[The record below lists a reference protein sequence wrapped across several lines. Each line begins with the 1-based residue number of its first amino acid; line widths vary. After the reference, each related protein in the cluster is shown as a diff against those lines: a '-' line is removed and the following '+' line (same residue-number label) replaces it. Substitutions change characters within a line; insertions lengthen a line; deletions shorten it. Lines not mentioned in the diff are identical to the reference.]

1 MSVREFTKRVGVADF
16 GKADKQWFPAWL
28 KRYAEFAQ
36 HDGRSVIPLT
46 RELAVGF
53 SRAEHQNLR
62 DDSARVLARCRACCS
77 PRSKKFEE
85 SWLPRS
91 HRKGLELL

>member
-46 RELAVGF
+46 RELAAGF
-53 SRAEHQNLR
+53 SRAEHHNLR
-62 DDSARVLARCRACCS
+62 DYSARVLASCRDCC
-77 PRSKKFEE
+77 
-85 SWLPRS
+85 
-91 HRKGLELL
+91 